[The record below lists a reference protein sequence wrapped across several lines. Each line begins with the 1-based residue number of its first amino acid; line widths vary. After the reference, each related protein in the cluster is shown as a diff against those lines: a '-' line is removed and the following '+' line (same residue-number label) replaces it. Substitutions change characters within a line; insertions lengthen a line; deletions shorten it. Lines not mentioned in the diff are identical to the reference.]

1 MFIKII
7 KYSMSSKN
15 TTTKRK
21 KKGIPKD
28 VSIDDW
34 VEKQVSKQ
42 PIIKEETIISYCDTY
57 NPETTL
63 FISIASH
70 ASLLLDAE
78 GLPIVV
84 ECPLRNVEKKNVSN
98 IGICAKRFMASPFFA
113 DPEKIHQL
121 LETDFISESRKTHI
135 RSLSEKTYYREI
147 INILDEILFTP
158 ESPITLC
165 SSIIND
171 YERNGCNFARTYP
184 TISSI
189 EQSYS
194 LYLALKQKIMERE
207 TPLPIEPLIREKFS
221 CNIQKDKPLYWN
233 TLYNMED
240 ESEIYDSIIFSY
252 VLRGER
258 KFYNVFFKNDLYRLF
273 RDIKETTSSKGSTS
287 SSDSSEPIDEFNR
300 DIKNIKRRL
309 KGKEMK
315 RKKDIYYVNFDTTDL
330 FHISKVLQDY
340 CNIEK
345 ILITDFSCKSTENE
359 EKNSEYRDSP
369 LGYGGTKKRGTKKR
383 LIR

>member
-1 MFIKII
+1 M
-7 KYSMSSKN
+7 
-15 TTTKRK
+15 KRRV

-28 VSIDDW
+28 VSIDAW

-42 PIIKEETIISYCDTY
+42 PIKEETIISYCDTY

-121 LETDFISESRKTHI
+121 LETDFISESRKIHLRT
-135 RSLSEKTYYREI
+135 LPEKTYYTEI

-158 ESPITLC
+158 ETPINLC
-165 SSIIND
+165 LSIISD
-171 YERNGCNFARTYP
+171 FERNNCNFSRTYP

-194 LYLALKQKIMERE
+194 VYLALKQKIMERE
-207 TPLPIEPLIREKFS
+207 TSLPIDPLIREKFS

-240 ESEIYDSIIFSY
+240 ESDIYDSIIFSFI
-252 VLRGER
+252 LRGER
-258 KFYNVFFKNDLYRLF
+258 KFYNVFFKNELYRLF
-273 RDIKETTSSKGSTS
+273 RDIKERTSSKVSTS

-309 KGKEMK
+309 KSKEMK
-315 RKKDIYYVNFDTTDL
+315 KKKDIYYVNFDTTDL

-369 LGYGGTKKRGTKKR
+369 LGYGGTKKRRTKKR
-383 LIR
+383 LLIG

>member
-28 VSIDDW
+28 VSIDAW

-121 LETDFISESRKTHI
+121 LETDFISESRKIHLRT
-135 RSLSEKTYYREI
+135 LPEKTYYTEI

-158 ESPITLC
+158 ETPINLC
-165 SSIIND
+165 LSIISD
-171 YERNGCNFARTYP
+171 FERNNCNFSRTYP

-194 LYLALKQKIMERE
+194 VYLALKQKIMERE
-207 TPLPIEPLIREKFS
+207 TSLPIDPLIREKFS

-240 ESEIYDSIIFSY
+240 EKVELTSYEQMIEAADEWVFETNGHKWSNNDATAGDNHASFLAGAEWMRNYII
-252 VLRGER
+252 GN
-258 KFYNVFFKNDLYRLF
+258 K
-273 RDIKETTSSKGSTS
+273 
-287 SSDSSEPIDEFNR
+287 
-300 DIKNIKRRL
+300 
-309 KGKEMK
+309 
-315 RKKDIYYVNFDTTDL
+315 
-330 FHISKVLQDY
+330 
-340 CNIEK
+340 
-345 ILITDFSCKSTENE
+345 
-359 EKNSEYRDSP
+359 
-369 LGYGGTKKRGTKKR
+369 
-383 LIR
+383 

>member
-1 MFIKII
+1 
-7 KYSMSSKN
+7 MSSKK
-15 TTTKRK
+15 TTIKRK
-21 KKGIPKD
+21 KRGIPTD

-42 PIIKEETIISYCDTY
+42 PHFKTRIDDISHCHTY

-70 ASLLLDAE
+70 ASLLLDTE

-84 ECPLRNVEKKNVSN
+84 ECPLRNIEKKNVSN

-135 RSLSEKTYYREI
+135 RSLSEQTYYREI

-165 SSIIND
+165 SSIISD

-240 ESEIYDSIIFSY
+240 ESEIYDSIIFSFI
-252 VLRGER
+252 LRGER
-258 KFYNVFFKNDLYRLF
+258 KFYNVFFKNELYRLC
-273 RDIKETTSSKGSTS
+273 RDIKETTSSKGLKGSTSSKS

-330 FHISKVLQDY
+330 FHISKLLQDY

-369 LGYGGTKKRGTKKR
+369 LGYGGTKKRKR
-383 LIR
+383 IK